1 MSETRRRRRI
11 FPWQK
16 PQEDTGWDALSF
28 KEKEQKLFEALAKQ
42 NYEGFESREEAESR
56 YKDLTRSF
64 QTLAAARDK
73 LFDMRTML
81 DTLPP
86 ERSIVF
92 AQDLSKIEQDASFCH
107 RDAGMSL
114 EKLNQI
120 YDKADLGP
128 FFDGD
133 PQDGATVLDCAAAYM
148 KETQGRT
155 PVSLAVG
162 REIDRAAEPKPWMEI
177 QEGDAS
183 KNPGFTPRKIKKV
196 DETILKYLPTGNLR
210 SAAFDTLR
218 ENGLGRSLYAV
229 AEPDAKGSVMICDT
243 PDYNGRACT
252 MVPESML
259 VYEDEKDKE
268 PVIRVR
274 KDEPVKDPAAGARVV
289 AQMEAIGEPKPAS
302 IDFQPED

>member
-1 MSETRRRRRI
+1 MSETRQRRRI

-16 PQEDTGWDALSF
+16 PQEDTGWNALSF
-28 KEKEQKLFEALAKQ
+28 KEKKQKLFEALDKQ
-42 NYEGFESREEAESR
+42 NYEGFGSREEAEGQ

-64 QTLAAARDK
+64 QTLATARDK

-81 DTLPP
+81 ETLPP

-107 RDAGMSL
+107 RDAGMAL
-114 EKLNQI
+114 EKLNRI
-120 YDKADLGP
+120 CDKAGLGP

-196 DETILKYLPTGNLR
+196 DEAILKYLPTGNLR

-218 ENGLGRSLYAV
+218 ENGLGQRLYAV
-229 AEPDAKGSVMICDT
+229 CEPTERGSVLICDT
-243 PDYNGRACT
+243 PDYNGRTCV

-259 VYEDEKDKE
+259 TYENEKEKE
-268 PVIRVR
+268 PAIRLR

-289 AQMEAIGEPKPAS
+289 AQMEAIKEPKPAS
-302 IDFQPED
+302 IDLQPED